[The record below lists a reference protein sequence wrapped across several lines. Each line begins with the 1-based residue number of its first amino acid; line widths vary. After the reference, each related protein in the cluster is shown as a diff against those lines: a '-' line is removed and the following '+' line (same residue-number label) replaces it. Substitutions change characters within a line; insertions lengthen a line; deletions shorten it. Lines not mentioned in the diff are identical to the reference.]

1 MGHSF
6 SYSASVKALLKHTP
20 VMAYDYKMIKA
31 RKT

>member
-6 SYSASVKALLKHTP
+6 LYSASVKALLKHTP